1 MRRNGLWHEPDFL
14 KLWGGQA
21 VSHMGSTITDVGL
34 PLTAVMMLGA
44 SPFQMGLLSGAGA
57 AVVLVFGLFAGAWAD
72 RLRRRPILIV
82 ADLARAAVLGTVPLA
97 AAFHRLSMG
106 HLYLVVAVTSLFTVL
121 FEVSYQAYVPSLV
134 DRENLV
140 ECNSKLAL
148 AASAADAAGPGLTG
162 VLVEWITAPRAILFD
177 AVSFLI
183 SAVSIALI
191 RKPEP
196 QPKRS
201 SQPHMGREIVEGLR
215 ASWREPILRV
225 LAQRRATGSFFLGF
239 GSALYMIFAVRELG
253 LGAAL
258 LGTIISVG
266 GVSSLAGAFAA
277 PRLVRRFGFGPTF
290 IGAAVVTGIT
300 MLAPTLARGP
310 VVVCAAILGAAQ
322 LFDMAWPIYFINELS
337 LRQAVTP
344 DHLLGRVNSAMH
356 LLFRGILPVGSLA
369 GGMIAQAIG
378 IRQTMFLGAVG
389 YLLSTLWLVFSPVR
403 KLREL
408 PKASP
413 IVATL

>member
-21 VSHMGSTITDVGL
+21 VSHLGSSITDVGL
-34 PLTAVMMLGA
+34 PLTALRVLGA
-44 SPFQMGLLSGAGA
+44 SPMQMGFLSGAGA

-72 RLRRRPILIV
+72 RLRRRPILIC
-82 ADLARAAVLGTVPLA
+82 ADLGRAAVLGTVPLA
-97 AAFHRLSMG
+97 AAFGRLSMG
-106 HLYLVVAVTSLFTVL
+106 HLYLVAAACALLNVL

-134 DRENLV
+134 ERENLV
-140 ECNSKLAL
+140 ECNGKLAL
-148 AASAADAAGPGLTG
+148 AASAADVGGPGLAG
-162 VLVEWITAPRAILFD
+162 ILVDWITAPRAILFD

-183 SAVSIALI
+183 SAASIGLI

-196 QPKRS
+196 QPEPRP
-201 SQPHMGREIVEGLR
+201 QPHLGREIVEGLS

-225 LAQRRATGSFFLGF
+225 LAQRTATASFFMGF
-239 GSALYMIFAVRELG
+239 FVALYMIFAIRELG
-253 LGAAL
+253 LSAAL

-266 GVSSLAGAFAA
+266 GATSLAGAFAA

-300 MLAPTLARGP
+300 MLVPALARGT
-310 VVVCAAILGAAQ
+310 VAVCAAILSAGQ
-322 LFDMAWPIYFINELS
+322 LFDMAWPVYHINELS

-356 LLFRGILPVGSLA
+356 LLFRGVLPVGALA
-369 GGMIAQAIG
+369 AGIIAEAIG
-378 IRQTMFLGAVG
+378 IRLTMVLGAIG
-389 YLLSTLWLVFSPVR
+389 YLLSTLWLIFSPIR
-403 KLREL
+403 RLREL
-408 PKASP
+408 PEISR
-413 IVATL
+413 TLSA